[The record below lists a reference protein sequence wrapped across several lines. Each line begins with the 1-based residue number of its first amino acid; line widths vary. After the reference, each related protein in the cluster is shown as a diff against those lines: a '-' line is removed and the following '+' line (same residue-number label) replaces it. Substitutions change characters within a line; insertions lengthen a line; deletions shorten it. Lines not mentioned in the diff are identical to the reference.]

1 MTVVPLLAH
10 AGPGSSW
17 QAAVVVAAV
26 ALAVCVVLAA
36 FGWLSLHEPGDLLL
50 PFAGSAILASLGPLG
65 QTWLSD
71 AVGWAIPLG
80 AVAAL
85 ALLLAGLTPLDLSLA
100 SPLTLGSVAL
110 AVVGIVMLNQP
121 LTVALHPPA
130 EMLPLR
136 DDSEVAILAPEDGQ
150 TIDAGEVTVT
160 VEVTGGSIGPVSSDL
175 DELTPDPE
183 EAGSLAVYVDGDR
196 MDVAWDGCTVAD
208 PCSRV
213 DVEVPLSEG
222 ERTLAVEFVR
232 GDGTPLAP
240 TVIDRLTVDVR

>member
-1 MTVVPLLAH
+1 MTAVPLLAH
-10 AGPGSSW
+10 AGPGSTW

-36 FGWLSLHEPGDLLL
+36 LGRLHISEPGDLLL

-65 QTWLSD
+65 HTWLSD

-80 AVAAL
+80 VVAAI
-85 ALLLAGLTPLDLSLA
+85 ALLLAGLTPLDLHPA

-110 AVVGIVMLNQP
+110 AAVGIVMLTQP
-121 LTVALHPPA
+121 LTIALHPPPD
-130 EMLPLR
+130 MLPLR
-136 DDSEVAILAPEDGQ
+136 GDSEVAILAPEDGQ
-150 TIDAGEVTVT
+150 TVEAGEVTVT
-160 VEVTGGSIGPVSSDL
+160 VEVTGGSIGPVRSSL
-175 DELTPDPE
+175 EELTLDPE

-196 MDVAWDGCTVAD
+196 MDVTWDGCTVAD

-213 DVEVPLSEG
+213 DVEVALSEG

-232 GDGTPLAP
+232 GDGTPFAP
-240 TVIDRLTVDVR
+240 TVIDRVTVDVR